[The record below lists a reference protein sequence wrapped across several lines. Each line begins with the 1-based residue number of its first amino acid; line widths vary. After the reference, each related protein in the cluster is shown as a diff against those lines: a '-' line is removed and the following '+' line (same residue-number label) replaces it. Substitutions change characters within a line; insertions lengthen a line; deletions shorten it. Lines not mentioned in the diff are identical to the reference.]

1 MHLISSK
8 NISAV
13 DFVCYIVEGGVVAVS
28 DDGVA
33 LVLETSEVVHD
44 LRAEEH

>member
-1 MHLISSK
+1 MLIPSK
-8 NISAV
+8 NISSIYLV
-13 DFVCYIVEGGVVAVS
+13 GDVVEGGVVAVG

-33 LVLETSEVVHD
+33 LVLEAGEVVHD